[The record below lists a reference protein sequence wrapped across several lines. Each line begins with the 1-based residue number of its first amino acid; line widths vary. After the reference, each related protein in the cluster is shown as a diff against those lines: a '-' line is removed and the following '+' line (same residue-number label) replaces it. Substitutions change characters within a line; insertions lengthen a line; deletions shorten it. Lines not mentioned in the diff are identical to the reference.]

1 MRREA
6 FDSTQAAK
14 KRQSAYYY
22 LQNFDTRKECMT
34 EIGRMLLVPPLN
46 LQAHQGWNYPMPRRP
61 TVVTELTQP
70 SISQSADLSSP
81 DPNKDPV
88 SNRRN
93 IDHTG
98 LSSGRAM
105 SQTPG
110 HARRSRYRLSPNS
123 SAPHINEVAHW
134 GQRLCRI

>member
-14 KRQSAYYY
+14 KRQSADYY

-88 SNRRN
+88 SNPDLN
-93 IDHTG
+93 
-98 LSSGRAM
+98 L
-105 SQTPG
+105 
-110 HARRSRYRLSPNS
+110 NS
-123 SAPHINEVAHW
+123 MEWSAPAVANRG
-134 GQRLCRI
+134 GQYAQSRIVGNQRRVTKSL